1 MSCVS
6 PSRLVSQVHPVL
18 KASRH
23 NYSTTFVERE
33 AVLRV
38 LHENLKDKSKIKL
51 QMRISQVDHN
61 ADEVVAICED
71 GTAVAGDVLVG
82 CDGVNSKIRHELW
95 RLSQE
100 LEPDSVI
107 TRDQKTMFT
116 EYKCLYGIAAE
127 TDGLEEGDLHV
138 R

>member
-1 MSCVS
+1 V
-6 PSRLVSQVHPVL
+6 
-18 KASRH
+18 
-23 NYSTTFVERE
+23 
-33 AVLRV
+33 VLRA
-38 LHENLKDKSKIKL
+38 LYENLKDKSKVKL
-51 QMRISQVDHN
+51 QKRISHVDHN
-61 ADEVVAICED
+61 VEGIIAICED

-100 LEPDSVI
+100 AQADSII
-107 TRDQKTMFT
+107 TDDQKTMFA

-127 TDGLEEGDLHV
+127 TAGVGSGEVHV